1 MAVIL
6 NVVTLEVNVSK
17 TQKTAWNPPL
27 IMAWW
32 KALASPLAELLGEQE
47 INFCCS
53 EGWNFGVLSVTAD
66 NITLT
71 LFI

>member
-1 MAVIL
+1 MRLDPQKNFLVRMAVIL

-53 EGWNFGVLSVTAD
+53 EG
-66 NITLT
+66 
-71 LFI
+71 